1 MLEALKGLREER
13 ERQQSLISQF
23 EIRNYEVRKETN
35 SEFMALTLKHP
46 SNLNHKVEKRNMELC
61 WQQVEWKT
69 QLDSLQTA
77 LSKRDQQLLENTVG
91 QADKEAKMMQ
101 AVADAKRCEPI
112 INDLKAKL
120 VETEATHEK
129 AHT

>member
-1 MLEALKGLREER
+1 MPVCQASARFRSKCLCA
-13 ERQQSLISQF
+13 
-23 EIRNYEVRKETN
+23 
-35 SEFMALTLKHP
+35 P
-46 SNLNHKVEKRNMELC
+46 SVNLQRI
-61 WQQVEWKT
+61 
-69 QLDSLQTA
+69 QTA